1 MPISQFF
8 FCIGFWYPT
17 NMVVYQ
23 QFWVKVR
30 FTFGAMA
37 MPLLCKWDDATK
49 TYVFPGADPSP
60 PEVNLPGMTNNLVA
74 RGEIVETLSRLG
86 VSAHVHPEESDVD
99 DWKVECDNDAE
110 PTIEIE
116 VEVADGDGEMEE
128 EDVTHQPFT
137 VTPLMIAVAE
147 REAEGWRAIADALKA
162 LMLHQQQS
170 NRQ

>member
-1 MPISQFF
+1 
-8 FCIGFWYPT
+8 
-17 NMVVYQ
+17 
-23 QFWVKVR
+23 
-30 FTFGAMA
+30 MA
-37 MPLLCKWDDATK
+37 MSLLCKWDDATK
-49 TYVFPGADPSP
+49 TYVFPGADSSP

-86 VSAHVHPEESDVD
+86 VSAHVHHEESCVD
-99 DWKVECDNDAE
+99 DWKVECDDDAE

-116 VEVADGDGEMEE
+116 VEVADEDGGMEE
-128 EDVTHQPFT
+128 EVTHQPFT

-170 NRQ
+170 NCQSSFEDLVV

>member
-1 MPISQFF
+1 
-8 FCIGFWYPT
+8 
-17 NMVVYQ
+17 
-23 QFWVKVR
+23 
-30 FTFGAMA
+30 
-37 MPLLCKWDDATK
+37 
-49 TYVFPGADPSP
+49 
-60 PEVNLPGMTNNLVA
+60 MTNNLVA

-86 VSAHVHPEESDVD
+86 VSAHVHPENSGVD
-99 DWKVECDNDAE
+99 DWQVECGDDVE

-116 VEVADGDGEMEE
+116 VEVADDDGEMEE
-128 EDVTHQPFT
+128 EVTHQPFT